1 MLKCITNWKKER
13 KLKAYRALVEKVAEL
28 DLRARLTLT
37 EVTDEMLQERFLEL
51 KGRVAGGADLADVLP
66 DVFAHVREA
75 ALRTMGIRAYDVQ
88 IMGAL
93 ALCNGGIAEMATGEG
108 KTLTA
113 AFAAFVQHIKGNQV
127 HVHTANEYLAERD
140 ANSLLKMYRLMGM
153 NVGVARMAQSAADKQ
168 LVYSCDVVYGTHT
181 VFAMDYLADHLARH
195 PNEVVQV
202 RGLGF
207 ALVDE
212 ADSLLIDE
220 ARVPV
225 VLTANRQ
232 ADTSLYETI
241 TGLATT
247 LTRAVDKDGEGHFF
261 VDGKDRQVVLTE
273 AGYDVVNG
281 KLIEA
286 GLLSADESKHYA
298 FEHQQLLQKVAVAL
312 GAHHLLHR
320 DQHYVVQDGAIVI
333 VDELTGRLVPNR
345 SWDGGMQQSLE
356 AKEGLE
362 LSAESQVL
370 GRITLQ
376 HFFKLYKGLA
386 GMTGTAS
393 TEAEELMVVYG
404 LDVIEI
410 PTNKPSIRIDE
421 PDRFYRTQAAKMAAV
436 VADIEARHAKGQP
449 VLIGTASIEQSEQ
462 LSAILADKGLVHE
475 VLNARE
481 HAREAEII
489 ANAGA
494 PGAIT
499 VSTNMSGR
507 GVDIILGGHPD
518 AELSRRWNAMGVD
531 AWNALT
537 AAEQKA
543 LVDEIRGQCAVQAE
557 TVRNAGGLHIIG
569 MERYE
574 SRRMDRQLRGR
585 AGRQGDPGSTC
596 FYISF
601 EDPLVENFA
610 GEKIRGILA
619 QLDVK
624 PGDELESALVKKSID
639 SAQRQV
645 EGRAADV
652 RKQLISYDEVVNK
665 QRAVMYA
672 QRDDILQSDDL
683 HGWIVQ
689 LRDEQAELL
698 VQRYAAD
705 EIPEGW
711 DLAGLRRALRDYGV
725 ELDSSDAMLR
735 ELEADDLLNVVKA
748 ELAAQHTQTASQV
761 PAENLN
767 NAERYVVLVMLDQ
780 NWFSHLD
787 DLAELRRGINLRV
800 HAKEDPQQAYKKD
813 AFRAFEALLDD
824 IKVGM
829 VTRALTWRLSQSE
842 QPAPAA

>member
-1 MLKCITNWKKER
+1 MFKRITKWKKER
-13 KLKAYRALVEKVAEL
+13 KLRNYRTLVGKVAEL

-37 EVTDEMLQERFLEL
+37 EMTDEMLKERFLEL
-51 KGRVAGGADLADVLP
+51 KDRVAVGNDLADVLP

-75 ALRTMGIRAYDVQ
+75 ALRTLGIRAYDVQ

-93 ALCNGGIAEMATGEG
+93 ALCNGAVAEMATGEG

-113 AFAAFVQHIKGNQV
+113 AFAAFVQFLQDKQV
-127 HVHTANEYLAERD
+127 HIHTANEYLADRD
-140 ANSLLKMYRLMGM
+140 ATALLKLYRLMGM
-153 NVGVARMAQSAADKQ
+153 NVGVARLEQTREEKQ
-168 LVYSCDVVYGTHT
+168 LVYSCDVVYGTHA

-225 VLTANRQ
+225 VLTAARP
-232 ADTSLYETI
+232 ADVSLFQTLA
-241 TGLATT
+241 GLAKT
-247 LTRAVDKDGEGHFF
+247 LTRAADVRGEGHFF

-273 AGYDVVNG
+273 AGYDAVNAA
-281 KLIEA
+281 LIEA

-298 FEHQQLLQKVAVAL
+298 FEHQQLLQKMTVTL
-312 GAHHLLHR
+312 GAHNLLHR
-320 DQHYVVQDGAIVI
+320 DQHYIVQDGAIVL

-345 SWDGGMQQSLE
+345 SWDGGMQQALE
-356 AKEGLE
+356 AKEGLQ
-362 LSAESQVL
+362 LSPESQVL

-376 HFFKLYKGLA
+376 HFFKLYEGLA
-386 GMTGTAS
+386 GMTGTAA
-393 TEAEELMVVYG
+393 TEAEELMAVYG
-404 LDVIEI
+404 LDVIQI
-410 PTNKPSIRIDE
+410 PTNKPRVRIDE
-421 PDRFYRTQAAKMAAV
+421 SDRFYRTQAAKMDAV

-449 VLIGTASIEQSEQ
+449 VLVGTASIEQSEQ
-462 LSAILADKGLVHE
+462 LSAVLSAKGLVHE

-481 HAREAEII
+481 HAREADVI
-489 ANAGA
+489 AQAGA

-507 GVDIILGGHPD
+507 GVDIILGGNPD
-518 AELSRRWNAMGVD
+518 GELRRRWYAMGAD

-537 AAEQKA
+537 GAEQKA
-543 LVDEIRGQCAVQAE
+543 IVDEIRGHCAIAAD

-574 SRRMDRQLRGR
+574 SRRMDLQLRGR

-610 GEKIRGILA
+610 GEQIRGILA

-624 PGDELESALVKKSID
+624 PGDELESKLVKKSID

-645 EGRAADV
+645 EGRAADG
-652 RKQLISYDEVVNK
+652 RKQLIAYDEVVNK

-672 QRDDILQSDDL
+672 QRDDILRSDDL

-698 VQRYAAD
+698 VARYAAD
-705 EIPEGW
+705 AIPEGW
-711 DLAGLRRALRDYGV
+711 DLAGLRRALLDYGV
-725 ELDSSDAMLR
+725 ELPSTDAQLR
-735 ELEADDLLNVVKA
+735 ELEDDELLALVKA
-748 ELAAQHTQTASQV
+748 ALAEQHAIAAAQV

-767 NAERYVVLVMLDQ
+767 NAERYVVLLMLDH
-780 NWFSHLD
+780 NWFAHLD

-800 HAKEDPQQAYKKD
+800 HAKQDPQQEYKKD
-813 AFRAFEALLDD
+813 AFKAFEALLDD

-842 QPAPAA
+842 EPESVA

>member
-1 MLKCITNWKKER
+1 MFKCITKWKKER
-13 KLKAYRALVEKVAEL
+13 KLKAYRALVEKVAAL
-28 DLRARLTLT
+28 DLRGRLTLT
-37 EVTDEMLQERFLEL
+37 EVTDEMLKERFLEL
-51 KGRVAGGADLADVLP
+51 KDRVAVGNTLDEVLP

-75 ALRTMGIRAYDVQ
+75 AQRAMGIRAYDVQ

-93 ALCNGGIAEMATGEG
+93 ALVNGAVAEMSTGEG

-113 AFAAFVQHIKGNQV
+113 AFAAVVEHLKGNQV
-127 HVHTANEYLAERD
+127 HVYTANDYLAQRD
-140 ANSLLKMYRLMGM
+140 AQALMKLYSLMGLT
-153 NVGVARMAQSAADKQ
+153 VGVVRTSQSAQEKQ

-181 VFAMDYLADHLARH
+181 AFAMDYLADHLARH
-195 PNEVVQV
+195 PSEVVQV

-225 VLTANRQ
+225 VLTANRP
-232 ADTSLYETI
+232 ADTSLYAII
-241 TGLATT
+241 TDLVKA
-247 LTRAVDKDGEGHFF
+247 LTRAADANGEGHFW
-261 VDGKDRQVVLTE
+261 VDGKERQAVLTD
-273 AGYDVVNG
+273 AGYDAVNAAF
-281 KLIEA
+281 IAA
-286 GLLSADESKHYA
+286 GLLSRNEDDHYNSA
-298 FEHQQLLQKVAVAL
+298 HQQLLQKVTVAL

-333 VDELTGRLVPNR
+333 VDEMTGRLVPNR

-356 AKEGLE
+356 AKECLA
-362 LSAESQVL
+362 LSPESQVL

-386 GMTGTAS
+386 GMTGTAM
-393 TEAEELMVVYG
+393 TEAEELMAVYG

-410 PTNKPSIRIDE
+410 PTNKPRIRVDE
-421 PDRFYRTQAAKMAAV
+421 PDRFYRTQAAKMDAV

-449 VLIGTASIEQSEQ
+449 VLVGTASIEQSEQ
-462 LSAILADKGLVHE
+462 LSAILKGKGLVHE

-489 ANAGA
+489 AQAGT

-507 GVDIILGGHPD
+507 GVDIILGGNPD
-518 AELSRRWNAMGVD
+518 AELRRRWFAMGVE

-537 AAEQKA
+537 IAEQKG
-543 LVDEIRGQCAVQAE
+543 LVDEIRAQCALQAE

-574 SRRMDRQLRGR
+574 SRRMDQQLRGR

-596 FYISF
+596 FYISY

-610 GEKIRGILA
+610 GEKIRSILA

-624 PGDELESALVKKSID
+624 AGDELEVRLVKKAID

-645 EGRAADV
+645 EGRAATV
-652 RKQLISYDEVVNK
+652 RKALISFDEVVNK
-665 QRAVMYA
+665 QRAVIYA
-672 QRDDILQSDDL
+672 QRDDILVTDDV
-683 HGWIVQ
+683 HSMIVE

-698 VQRYAAD
+698 CEQYAAD
-705 EIPEGW
+705 DIPEGW
-711 DLAGLRRALRDYGV
+711 DLAGLRRALKDYGV
-725 ELDSSDAMLR
+725 ELDATDAALR
-735 ELEADDLLNVVKA
+735 ELEADDLLTLVKA
-748 ELAAQHTQTASQV
+748 EMAEQHATAAAQVA
-761 PAENLN
+761 PENLN
-767 NAERYVVLVMLDQ
+767 NVERFAVLSMVDE

-813 AFRAFEALLDD
+813 AFKAFEALLGD

-829 VTRALTWRLSQSE
+829 VTRALTWRLSQAE
-842 QPAPAA
+842 EPEAAA

>member
-1 MLKCITNWKKER
+1 MFKRITKWKKER
-13 KLKAYRALVEKVAEL
+13 KLKGYRALVEKVAEL
-28 DLRARLTLT
+28 DLDRRLTLVP
-37 EVTDEMLQERFLEL
+37 VTDEMLRERFLEL
-51 KGRVAGGADLADVLP
+51 KDRVAVGNSLDEVLP

-75 ALRTMGIRAYDVQ
+75 ARRTLGIRAYDVQ

-93 ALCNGGIAEMATGEG
+93 ALCNGAVAEMATGEG

-113 AFAAFVQHIKGNQV
+113 AFAAFVQFLQDTQV
-127 HVHTANEYLAERD
+127 HVHTANEYLANRD
-140 ANSLLKMYRLMGM
+140 ATALLKLYQLMGM
-153 NVGVARMAQSAADKQ
+153 TVGVVRLDQSREEKQ
-168 LVYSCDVVYGTHT
+168 LVYSCDVVYGTT
-181 VFAMDYLADHLARH
+181 TAFAMDYLADHLARH

-202 RGLGF
+202 RGLGL

-212 ADSLLIDE
+212 ADSVLIDE

-225 VLTANRQ
+225 VLTAARP
-232 ADTSLYETI
+232 ADATLFQT
-241 TGLATT
+241 LANLAKT
-247 LTRAVDKDGEGHFF
+247 LTRAGDAQGEGHFF

-273 AGYDVVNG
+273 TGYDVVNAA
-281 KLIEA
+281 LIAA
-286 GLLSADESKHYA
+286 GLLPADENKHYA
-298 FEHQQLLQKVAVAL
+298 FEHQQLLQKVSVTL

-320 DQHYVVQDGAIVI
+320 DQHYIVQNGAIVI

-345 SWDGGMQQSLE
+345 SWDGGMQQALE
-356 AKEGLE
+356 AKEGLP
-362 LSAESQVL
+362 LSPESQVL

-376 HFFKLYKGLA
+376 HFFKLYQGIA
-386 GMTGTAS
+386 GMTGTAE
-393 TEAEELMVVYG
+393 TEAEELMAVYG
-404 LDVIEI
+404 LDVIKI
-410 PTNKPSIRIDE
+410 PTNKSRVRIDE
-421 PDRFYRTQAAKMAAV
+421 PDRFYRTQAAKMDAV

-449 VLIGTASIEQSEQ
+449 VLVGTASIEQSEQ
-462 LSAILADKGLVHE
+462 LSARLSALGLAHE

-481 HAREAEII
+481 HAREADII
-489 ANAGA
+489 AQAGA

-507 GVDIILGGHPD
+507 GVDIILGGNPD
-518 AELSRRWNAMGVD
+518 GELRRRWYAMGQE
-531 AWNALT
+531 AWDALT
-537 AAEQKA
+537 GAEQKA
-543 LVDEIRGQCAVQAE
+543 IVDEIRGHCAIAAE

-574 SRRMDRQLRGR
+574 SRRMDLQLRGR

-624 PGDELESALVKKSID
+624 PGDELESKLVKKAID

-652 RKQLISYDEVVNK
+652 RKQLISFDEVVNK
-665 QRAVMYA
+665 QRAVLYA
-672 QRDDILQSDDL
+672 QRDAILRSEDL
-683 HGWIVQ
+683 HSWIVE

-698 VQRYAAD
+698 VKKYAAD
-705 EIPEGW
+705 DMHEAWDIKGLVDTLGMYGIESVTLDTHDMEPEEL
-711 DLAGLRRALRDYGV
+711 LAK
-725 ELDSSDAMLR
+725 
-735 ELEADDLLNVVKA
+735 VKA
-748 ELAAQHTQTASQV
+748 LLAAQHAVAAAQV

-767 NAERYVVLVMLDQ
+767 NAERYVVLMMLDQ
-780 NWFSHLD
+780 NWFTHLD

-800 HAKEDPQQAYKKD
+800 HAKQDPQQEYKKD
-813 AFRAFEALLDD
+813 AFKAFEALLDD

-829 VTRALTWRLSQSE
+829 VTRALTWQLGQAEEPES
-842 QPAPAA
+842 AA

>member
-1 MLKCITNWKKER
+1 MFKRIANWQKGR
-13 KLKAYRALVEKVAEL
+13 KLKAYRAIVEKVAEL

-37 EVTDEMLQERFLEL
+37 DEMLKERFLEL
-51 KGRVAGGADLADVLP
+51 KDRAAVGNNLDEVLP

-75 ALRTMGIRAYDVQ
+75 AQRAMGVRAFDVQ

-93 ALCNGGIAEMATGEG
+93 ALCNGAIAEMSTGEG

-113 AFAAFVQHIKGNQV
+113 AFAAFVQHIKGHQV
-127 HVHTANEYLAERD
+127 HVHTANEYLAQRD
-140 ANSLLKMYRLMGM
+140 AQALLKLYTLMGM
-153 NVGVARMAQSAADKQ
+153 TVGVVRTSQSAQEKQ

-181 VFAMDYLADHLARH
+181 AFAMDYLADHLARH
-195 PNEVVQV
+195 PSEVVQV

-225 VLTANRQ
+225 VLTANRP
-232 ADTSLYETI
+232 ADTSLYAILTD
-241 TGLATT
+241 LVRS
-247 LTRAVDKDGEGHFF
+247 LTRAADANGEGHFW
-261 VDGKDRQVVLTE
+261 VDGKERQAVLTD
-273 AGYDVVNG
+273 AGYDVVNAAF
-281 KLIEA
+281 ISA
-286 GLLSADESKHYA
+286 GLLSANEDEHYNGA
-298 FEHQQLLQKVAVAL
+298 HQHLLQKVTVAL

-320 DQHYVVQDGAIVI
+320 DQHYVVQDGALVI

-356 AKEGLE
+356 AKESLT
-362 LSAESQVL
+362 LSPESQVL

-376 HFFKLYKGLA
+376 HFFKLYKGMA
-386 GMTGTAS
+386 GMTGTAL
-393 TEAEELMVVYG
+393 TEAEELMAVYG

-410 PTNKPSIRIDE
+410 PTNKPRIRVDE
-421 PDRFYRTQAAKMAAV
+421 PDRFYRTQAAKMDAV

-449 VLIGTASIEQSEQ
+449 VLVGTASIEQSEQ
-462 LSAILADKGLVHE
+462 LSAILSAKGLVHE

-489 ANAGA
+489 AQAGT

-507 GVDIILGGHPD
+507 GVDIILGGNPD
-518 AELSRRWNAMGVD
+518 AELHRRWYAMGVE
-531 AWNALT
+531 AWDALT
-537 AAEQKA
+537 IAEQKGM
-543 LVDEIRGQCAVQAE
+543 VDEIRAQCALQAE

-574 SRRMDRQLRGR
+574 SRRMDQQLRGR

-596 FYISF
+596 FYISY

-610 GEKIRGILA
+610 GEQIRAILA

-624 PGDELESALVKKSID
+624 PGDELEVRLVKKAID

-645 EGRAADV
+645 EGRAAAV
-652 RKQLISYDEVVNK
+652 RQALIAFDEVVNK
-665 QRAVMYA
+665 QRAVIYA
-672 QRDDILQSDDL
+672 QRDDILATDDA
-683 HGWIVQ
+683 HSMIVE
-689 LRDEQAELL
+689 LRNEQAELL
-698 VQRYAAD
+698 CGQYASDDIA
-705 EIPEGW
+705 EGW
-711 DLAGLRRALRDYGV
+711 DLAGLRRALKDYGV
-725 ELDSSDAMLR
+725 MLEATDAALR
-735 ELEADDLLNVVKA
+735 ELEAADLLTLVKA
-748 ELAAQHTQTASQV
+748 EMAEQHAAAAAQVA
-761 PAENLN
+761 PENLN
-767 NAERYVVLVMLDQ
+767 NVERFAVLSMVDE

-787 DLAELRRGINLRV
+787 NLAELRRGINLRV

-813 AFRAFEALLDD
+813 AFKAFEALLGD

-829 VTRALTWRLSQSE
+829 VTRAMTWRLRQSE
-842 QPAPAA
+842 EPVSTG